1 MGNIITI
8 AYTTEGSTDK
18 RFLESIIKKTFE
30 EVALKCDTSIEVYEP
45 VYIKSVKTGTF
56 INDVELLLKEASKI
70 GSNVVCFH
78 ADADDKDDRNVLQ
91 YKIEPI
97 ISLVENLGSD
107 SCKNIVSIVP
117 IRMSEAWMLA
127 DKKLLKEEIGTNKS
141 DIELNI
147 NKYPEAIAD
156 PKEVIIEALRIAQD
170 HLPKRRNR
178 ITISDLYQPIG
189 QKISINEL
197 ENLSSFTRFRSSVEL
212 AFITLN
218 YLH

>member
-18 RFLESIIKKTFE
+18 RFLESVIRKTFE
-30 EVALKCDTSIEVYEP
+30 EVALKCEGSIEVYDP
-45 VYIKSVKTGTF
+45 VYIELAKSGTF
-56 INDVELLLKEASKI
+56 IHDMELLLKDAFKI

-78 ADADDKDDRNVLQ
+78 ADADNKNDHDVFQ
-91 YKIEPI
+91 YKIEPLN
-97 ISLVENLGSD
+97 SLLEKLGND
-107 SCKNIVSIVP
+107 TCKNIVSIVP

-127 DKKLLKEEIGTNKS
+127 DKKLLKEEIGTTIS

-147 NKYPEAIAD
+147 NKQPEAVAD

-178 ITISDLYQPIG
+178 ITISELYQPIG
-189 QKISINEL
+189 QSISITEL
-197 ENLSSFTRFRSSVEL
+197 DKLSSFRKFKSSVEN
-212 AFITLN
+212 AFIKLN
-218 YLH
+218 FLY